1 MENKEELIK
10 KLKELSESEPAT
22 NQSVPSPDYP
32 EAIEIEQPAMCYSP
46 APYLQQEQSYPEP
59 TSSQKFTCSKCQRTF
74 VYYERENPDGI
85 ISQMKELGIDFLFE
99 TVCAGSCHEGDDFII
114 IPESRRPQF
123 NIKIKIDKNEDYIT
137 KENVSVQELHDLLS
151 LWIEKN
157 GIKDSGLEYFLP
169 HPVPFNSD
177 NSNQSIE

>member
-10 KLKELSESEPAT
+10 KLRELSESESAT

-32 EAIEIEQPAMCYSP
+32 EVIEPMESAMCYCP
-46 APYLQQEQSYPEP
+46 APYTQH
-59 TSSQKFTCSKCQRTF
+59 KFTCSKCQRTF
-74 VYYERENPDGI
+74 VYYEMENPDGI
-85 ISQMKELGIDFLFE
+85 ILQMKELGIDFLFE
-99 TVCAGSCHEGDDFII
+99 TVCAGSCHEGDHFII

-137 KENVSVQELHDLLS
+137 KENVSVQELRDLLS
-151 LWIEKN
+151 LWKEKN

-169 HPVPFNSD
+169 HPVSFNSD